1 MTSHEWKTHNPDGG
15 KRVVVTK
22 DLPGDRWLQLLIRAD
37 CRVEICTSTDAL
49 SVAEIK
55 AAIGNHCDAV
65 IGQLT
70 ETWGDTLF
78 AALKAAGGRAYSN
91 YAVGYNNVDVAA
103 ATRHGIP
110 VGNTPGVLT
119 ETTAEMALAL
129 TFAAA
134 RRTGESERFLRA
146 GKYQGWLPTLF
157 LGKLLQGRTVGI
169 VGAGRIGAAY
179 GRMMVEG
186 HKMHLK
192 YYDLYPNPDLEA
204 YIKDYA
210 GFLKAR
216 GETPV
221 SCERSDTLED
231 LLKTADCV
239 SLHTVL
245 DKSTHHL
252 INAQRLSLMKPDAVL
267 INTSRGPIIDE
278 AALVAH
284 CRTHPDFRAGLDV
297 FEDEPALKPGLN
309 ELENVV
315 LVPHIGSAT
324 SWTREGMAILAAAN
338 VAGILMGF
346 PVWQQPDITP
356 FLKENPPQA
365 APSIIN
371 ASALNLAGPH
381 GATTDR

>member
-1 MTSHEWKTHNPDGG
+1 MASHEWKTHNSDGRN
-15 KRVVVTK
+15 RVLVTK
-22 DLPGDRWLQLLIRAD
+22 DLPGDRWLQILIRAE
-37 CRVEICTSTDAL
+37 CRVEICMSTDVL
-49 SVAEIK
+49 SIAEIK
-55 AAIGNHCDAV
+55 AAIGSRCDAV

-70 ETWGDTLF
+70 EDWGNPLF

-91 YAVGYNNVDVAA
+91 YAVGYNNVDVDA
-103 ATRHGIP
+103 ATRHGIA

-146 GKYQGWLPTLF
+146 GNYRGWLPALF
-157 LGKLLQGRTVGI
+157 LGKLLYGRTVGI

-186 HKMHLK
+186 HKMHLL
-192 YYDLYPNPDLEA
+192 YYDPAPNPELEA
-204 YIKDYA
+204 FIKDYA

-216 GETPV
+216 GEAPV
-221 SCERSDTLED
+221 SCKRSDTLED

-245 DKSTHHL
+245 DESTRHL
-252 INAQRLSLMKPDAVL
+252 INAERLALMKPDAILV
-267 INTSRGPIIDE
+267 NTSRGPIIDE

-297 FEDEPALKPGLN
+297 FEDEPGLKPGLN

-338 VAGILMGF
+338 VAGILMGY
-346 PVWQQPDITP
+346 PVWTQPDISA
-356 FLKENPPQA
+356 FLKENPPLA

-371 ASALNLAGPH
+371 APALNPTG
-381 GATTDR
+381 

>member
-1 MTSHEWKTHNPDGG
+1 MTSHEWKTHNSDGG
-15 KRVVVTK
+15 NRVVVTK
-22 DLPGDRWLQLLIRAD
+22 NLPGDRWLRILTWAD

-55 AAIGNHCDAV
+55 AAIGKRCDAV

-70 ETWGDTLF
+70 EDWGDALF
-78 AALKAAGGRAYSN
+78 AALKAAGGRAYGN

-103 ATRHGIP
+103 ATRRGIA

-146 GKYQGWLPTLF
+146 GKYRGWLPTLF
-157 LGKLLQGRTVGI
+157 LGKLLYGRTVGI

-204 YIKDYA
+204 CIKDYA

-221 SCERSDTLED
+221 SCTRSDTLED

-245 DKSTHHL
+245 DQSSHHL
-252 INAQRLSLMKPDAVL
+252 INAERLSLMKTDAVL

-284 CRTHPDFRAGLDV
+284 CRAHPDFRAGLDV

-346 PVWQQPDITP
+346 PVWQQTDITP
-356 FLKENPPQA
+356 FLKEDPPRA

-371 ASALNLAGPH
+371 APDLNLTG
-381 GATTDR
+381 

>member
-1 MTSHEWKTHNPDGG
+1 MTSHEWKTHNSDGG
-15 KRVVVTK
+15 NRVVVTK
-22 DLPGDRWLQLLIRAD
+22 DLPGDRWLRLLIRAD
-37 CRVEICTSTDAL
+37 CRVEICMSTDAL
-49 SVAEIK
+49 SVEEIQ
-55 AAIGNHCDAV
+55 AAIGSRCDAV

-70 ETWGDTLF
+70 EAWGDTLF

-192 YYDLYPNPDLEA
+192 YYDLTPNPDLEA

-210 GFLKAR
+210 GFLKTR

-221 SCERSDTLED
+221 TCERSNTLED

-245 DKSTHHL
+245 DQSTHHL
-252 INAQRLSLMKPDAVL
+252 INAQRLALMKPDAIL
-267 INTSRGPIIDE
+267 INTSRGQIIDE

-371 ASALNLAGPH
+371 ALALNLIGLH

>member
-1 MTSHEWKTHNPDGG
+1 MASHEWKTHNSDGRN
-15 KRVVVTK
+15 RVLVTK
-22 DLPGDRWLQLLIRAD
+22 DLPGDRWLQLLVRAD
-37 CRVEICTSTDAL
+37 CRVEICMSTDVL
-49 SVAEIK
+49 SIAEIK
-55 AAIGNHCDAV
+55 AAIGSRCDAV

-70 ETWGDTLF
+70 EDWGDTLF

-91 YAVGYNNVDVAA
+91 YAVGYNNVDVDA
-103 ATRHGIP
+103 ATRHGIA

-146 GKYQGWLPTLF
+146 GNYRGWLPALF
-157 LGKLLQGRTVGI
+157 LGKLLYGRTVGI

-179 GRMMVEG
+179 ARMMVEG
-186 HKMHLK
+186 HKMHLL
-192 YYDLYPNPDLEA
+192 YYDLAPNNDLEA
-204 YIKDYA
+204 FIKDYA

-216 GETPV
+216 GEPPV
-221 SCERSDTLED
+221 SCSRSDTLED
-231 LLKTADCV
+231 LLKTSDCV

-245 DKSTHHL
+245 DESTRHM
-252 INAQRLSLMKPDAVL
+252 INAERLSQMKPGAIL

-297 FEDEPALKPGLN
+297 FEDEPGLKPGLN

-338 VAGILMGF
+338 VAGILMGN
-346 PVWQQPDITP
+346 PVWLQPDISA
-356 FLKENPPQA
+356 FLKENPPLA

-371 ASALNLAGPH
+371 APALNPTG
-381 GATTDR
+381 